1 MRRSLRINPGRLAEG
16 IPDLIAA
23 SQGTRERAA
32 DADTD
37 FASRLLTEP
46 GIEGHQL
53 QDIDR
58 LKLQTVCDPIHTTVI
73 DETEV
78 ILPEMK
84 QGKGSTP
91 LGDGVVS
98 HRLVNLGKEVRRNQF
113 SLFGT
118 GGRSC
123 MSMHEGI

>member
-1 MRRSLRINPGRLAEG
+1 VSRSLGINPGSLAEG
-16 IPDLIAA
+16 IPDLVA
-23 SQGTRERAA
+23 SGQGARERAA

-37 FASRLLTEP
+37 FPSCLLTEP
-46 GIEGHQL
+46 GIEGHQF

-58 LKLQTVCDPIHTTVI
+58 LKLQTVCDPIHTAVI

-78 ILPEMK
+78 VLPEMEER
-84 QGKGSTP
+84 KGSTP

-118 GGRSC
+118 VRRSC
-123 MSMHEGI
+123 MSMHEDF